1 MVIWLFYLKT
11 FFNFQHIEIE
21 IVIENGLFYHRVSAS
36 FNIKPESV

>member
-21 IVIENGLFYHRVSAS
+21 IVIENGLFLPQSISILH
-36 FNIKPESV
+36 